1 VPDKIE
7 RIKSKT
13 RQNGSGVKLS
23 TSELGEEMMN
33 IADETHSRK
42 C

>member
-23 TSELGEEMMN
+23 TSEEMMN

-42 C
+42 Y